1 MTRVTLVLNQH
12 GATSETFQR
21 TLARTLAG
29 GGYDVTVHALEGAL
43 PSGPPLHPRVAS
55 SVGDLARG
63 GAASQLRGAVREA
76 GPLAQVARRARARYG
91 WTSRAAVAAAHAAPI
106 LATEPDIIHV
116 GFSGIGVSLADVW
129 PLVGDVP
136 LVVSC
141 RGSAELVQPLLD
153 PARGP
158 ALHRLFERT
167 EIIHVVAAAV
177 GDAVVALGADPDR
190 VRIVRPAVDLDRWK
204 VRPPIDSDGPL
215 RLVSV
220 GRLVPAK
227 GLDDLFAA
235 VAVLRDRGV
244 DVTLTVI
251 GDGPHRDPLRL
262 RAARSGLDGVVDL
275 VGSRTPDDVAAA
287 LAQAHLLVS
296 PSWSEGINNGVL
308 EAMASGVPV
317 VSTAVGGMG
326 EVITDGEDGWL
337 VGAGR
342 PDQLAEAIERA
353 AGDPDQVAEVV
364 SRARARIEAEFGL
377 ARQEAEWLA
386 IYGGLSGGAHEVHE
400 EPEP

>member
-1 MTRVTLVLNQH
+1 VTRVTLVLNQH
-12 GATSETFQR
+12 GAASETFQR
-21 TLARTLAG
+21 TLARTLAI
-29 GGYDVTVHALEGAL
+29 GGYDVDVHALEGAL
-43 PSGPPLHPRVAS
+43 PPGPPLHPRVTS
-55 SVGDLARG
+55 SVGDLVRG
-63 GAASQLRGAVREA
+63 GAVSQVRGAVREA
-76 GPLAQVARRARARYG
+76 GPLAHVARRARARYG
-91 WTSRAAVAAAHAAPI
+91 WTTRAAVAAAHAAPI

-153 PARGP
+153 PTRGP
-158 ALHRLFERT
+158 ALRRLFERT
-167 EIIHVVAAAV
+167 AIVHVVAAAV

-204 VRPPIDSDGPL
+204 VRAPVDLDGPV

-235 VAVLRDRGV
+235 VAALRARGL

-262 RAARSGLDGVVDL
+262 RAARSGLEGVVDL
-275 VGSRTPDDVAAA
+275 VGSRTPDQVAAA
-287 LAQAHLLVS
+287 LAQSHLLVS
-296 PSWSEGINNGVL
+296 ASWSEGINNGVL
-308 EAMASGVPV
+308 EAMACGVPV

-326 EVITDGEDGWL
+326 EVITDGQDGWL

-342 PDQLAEAIERA
+342 PDQLADAIERA
-353 AGDPDQVAEVV
+353 VADPAAVAEVAA
-364 SRARARIEAEFGL
+364 RARARVEAEFGL

-386 IYGGLSGGAHEVHE
+386 IYGGLSGGGNDVHE
-400 EPEP
+400 EPKP